1 MLRKRIFHACA
12 KRPPCLELARTGGRY
27 TRLRANPTH
36 DIKWGCR
43 IHTVLAVLPRPT
55 TLGIDQRAINC
66 CADAARN
73 RAEARNLVVAGKTDT
88 RSCKYTCIEATAV
101 ALDVSPMSVGLD
113 SKNGPFDLPVSTNL
127 ATEKPTTDRE
137 RSLGRSNQ
145 RQRSRVWHLGRN
157 RSQRRILIPSALI
170 VPPAS
175 TAADSEINAH
185 QAKDGDGRKDR
196 HSQIGRA

>member
-1 MLRKRIFHACA
+1 MLRKCIFHACA
-12 KRPPCLELARTGGRY
+12 KRPPSLELARTGGRY

-66 CADAARN
+66 CTDAACK

-88 RSCKYTCIEATAV
+88 CSGKYTCIEATAV

-113 SKNGPFDLPVSTNL
+113 SENCPIDLPISSSWPPKNPPLIGTDPWVAPGVGAGPGFGIWDAML
-127 ATEKPTTDRE
+127 AA
-137 RSLGRSNQ
+137 
-145 RQRSRVWHLGRN
+145 V
-157 RSQRRILIPSALI
+157 AF
-170 VPPAS
+170 
-175 TAADSEINAH
+175 
-185 QAKDGDGRKDR
+185 
-196 HSQIGRA
+196 